1 MCVGMDIRGVWCVS
15 CIVLFFF
22 KQKTAYEMRISD
34 WSSDV
39 CSSDLISW
47 RDRAGLFQGLVGD
60 HREQRFLGQGLS
72 RAGRESHLIAGV
84 VKAQRIV
91 RKMTMGIVLVHNCL
105 DETPKLKVGRFGPAF
120 ALQRIQTE
128 FRSEEHTS
136 ELQSLMRISYV
147 VFSLKKTNI

>member
-1 MCVGMDIRGVWCVS
+1 
-15 CIVLFFF
+15 
-22 KQKTAYEMRISD
+22 MRISD

-39 CSSDLISW
+39 CSSDLTLERVNIISW

-105 DETPKLKVGRFGPAF
+105 DETPKLKVSRFGPAF
-120 ALQRIQTE
+120 ALHRIQTA
-128 FRSEEHTS
+128 FDSFARPPAMLAGNPNGRAH
-136 ELQSLMRISYV
+136 V
-147 VFSLKKTNI
+147 

>member
-1 MCVGMDIRGVWCVS
+1 
-15 CIVLFFF
+15 
-22 KQKTAYEMRISD
+22 MRISD

-39 CSSDLISW
+39 CSSDLIITLERVNLISW
-47 RDRAGLFQGLVGD
+47 GDRGGLFQGLVGD
-60 HREQRFLGQGLS
+60 HREQRFLGPGLS

-128 FRSEEHTS
+128 FDSFARPPAM
-136 ELQSLMRISYV
+136 LAGNLV
-147 VFSLKKTNI
+147 

>member
-1 MCVGMDIRGVWCVS
+1 MHEGVLPLVS
-15 CIVLFFF
+15 PEGEIITL
-22 KQKTAYEMRISD
+22 ERIII
-34 WSSDV
+34 
-39 CSSDLISW
+39 ISW

-128 FRSEEHTS
+128 FDRSEEHTS
-136 ELQSLMRISYV
+136 ELQSLMRISYA
-147 VFSLKKTNI
+147 VF

>member
-1 MCVGMDIRGVWCVS
+1 M
-15 CIVLFFF
+15 
-22 KQKTAYEMRISD
+22 SD

-39 CSSDLISW
+39 CSPDL
-47 RDRAGLFQGLVGD
+47 GLFQGLVGD

-72 RAGRESHLIAGV
+72 RAGRERHLIAGV

-128 FRSEEHTS
+128 FDSFARRSEEHTS
-136 ELQSLMRISYV
+136 ELQSLMRISYA
-147 VFSLKKTNI
+147 VFCLKKKNKYSRTNQNQKIYTSITTAHEQ